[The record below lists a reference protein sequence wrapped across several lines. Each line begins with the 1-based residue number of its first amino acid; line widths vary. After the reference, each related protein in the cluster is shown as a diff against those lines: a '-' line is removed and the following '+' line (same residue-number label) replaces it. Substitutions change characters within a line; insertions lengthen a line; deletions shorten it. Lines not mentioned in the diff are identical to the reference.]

1 MTPIC
6 RLEIRNS
13 LKEATR
19 RLCPNK
25 AKNGWLHALES
36 PVHNRQVTRRGEISG
51 RARYYGGSARGTVR
65 PPSAAAAAGPAEL
78 PGACVPEV
86 RLSWERWAPPGARGP
101 LHPCEGEG
109 SPRVPGPCCLRTPSS
124 TQNAGLMTLE
134 KWSSCLSAQPQAPRL
149 QGHQTQGR
157 LPEDRPAPG
166 HVHGTPE
173 ILFLGLL

>member
-13 LKEATR
+13 LKEAAR

-86 RLSWERWAPPGARGP
+86 RLSWERRAPPGARGP

-124 TQNAGLMTLE
+124 TERGLNDPRKMELLP
-134 KWSSCLSAQPQAPRL
+134 KRPAPSPRL